1 MARWPRSGCSETGHL
16 RPARFGN
23 LDGFR
28 FELSFMTDKNLKK
41 ENAVVGAIVDRALY
55 LLTYTGT
62 AIQYFAK
69 YLRDFEEIVSSIK
82 IRKAS

>member
-1 MARWPRSGCSETGHL
+1 
-16 RPARFGN
+16 
-23 LDGFR
+23 
-28 FELSFMTDKNLKK
+28 MTDKNLKK

-62 AIQYFAK
+62 AIHYFAK